1 MGYILGV
8 DLQTVVEGLRAGGGD
23 TAGVE
28 VKTAA
33 GGLPSA
39 MDRSLCALANLPGG
53 GVILLGLD
61 ERTGFRPAPIDAQ
74 ALKQGLAS
82 TARSCTPPVVI
93 EIADGVVEGQP
104 VVVAQVRECA
114 RSAKPCRTGSG
125 QAYLRAYDGN
135 YELSPLEEQAFLA
148 QREAPHFDRRLV
160 PGTSREDLDPE
171 LVALWTDAVR
181 QRSPRHGLSRFDI
194 DGMLLHG
201 GVLDASGQVTV
212 AGLLALGLYPQRWF
226 PQYVIRTA
234 TEPHAD
240 DPSRVRARD
249 VRVFDG
255 PIPRMLDA
263 VLDWAA
269 EAFESR
275 VESTPDGRVF
285 DIAEYPLEALREIIA
300 NALVHRDLD
309 AWSEGLA
316 IEVRYRHDRLVVANP
331 GGLYGI
337 TAERLGH
344 DHLTSARNGTLV
356 ALCQNV
362 RTSEHGARVIE
373 ALATGIPTVLRV
385 LEAAAMPPPRFY
397 DQGIRFTVLLYRS
410 ARTPAA
416 RPHLTPS
423 ERRIYEALRGGSS
436 TVEEIEEELGM
447 QGPAIRKVLRS
458 LREKKIVVQH
468 GGRGRS
474 TTYEVIP
481 EP

>member
-1 MGYILGV
+1 M
-8 DLQTVVEGLRAGGGD
+8 DLEAVVADLRAGGGD
-23 TAGVE
+23 TASVE
-28 VKTAA
+28 VKRAA

-39 MDRSLCALANLPGG
+39 IDRSLCALANLPGG
-53 GVILLGLD
+53 GVIILGLD
-61 ERTGFRPAPIDAQ
+61 ERTGFSPAAIDAQ
-74 ALKQGLAS
+74 VLKQGLAGA
-82 TARSCTPPVVI
+82 ARSCTPPVVVDI
-93 EIADGVVEGQP
+93 TDGVVEGQP

-114 RSAKPCRTGSG
+114 RSAKPCRAGSG
-125 QAYLRAYDGN
+125 QAYLRAHDGD
-135 YELSPLEEQAFLA
+135 YELSAVEEQAFLA

-171 LVALWTDAVR
+171 LVALWTEAVR
-181 QRSPRHGLSRFDI
+181 QRSPRHGLSRFDD

-201 GVLDASGQVTV
+201 GVIDPSGQVTV

-226 PQYVIRTA
+226 PQYVIRAA
-234 TEPHAD
+234 TEPRAD

-249 VRVFDG
+249 VQIFDG
-255 PIPRMLDA
+255 PIPRIIDA

-269 EAFESR
+269 ETFASR

-285 DIAEYPLEALREIIA
+285 DIAEYPLEAVREIAI

-316 IEVRYRHDRLVVANP
+316 IEVRHRRDRLVITNP

-337 TAERLGH
+337 TADRLGR
-344 DHLTSARNGTLV
+344 DRLTSARNGTLV

-362 RTSEHGARVIE
+362 RTSDHGARVIE
-373 ALATGIPTVLRV
+373 ALATGIPTVFRV

-397 DQGIRFTVLLYRS
+397 DQGIRFTVLLHR
-410 ARTPAA
+410 ATPTPAA
-416 RPHLTPS
+416 RPTLTPS
-423 ERRIYEALRGGSS
+423 ERRIYEALLGGSS
-436 TVEEIEEELGM
+436 TVEELQERLRM

-458 LREKKIVVQH
+458 LREKKIVLQH
-468 GGRGRS
+468 GGRGQS
-474 TTYEVIP
+474 TTYDVIP